1 MNPLSADDRTM
12 NNPPPFYS
20 LQPLVL
26 ASASP
31 RRREMLRRLG
41 IDIAVAPVE
50 VDETPRAGEKPT
62 AFAQRMAVAK
72 ASAAA
77 EKMAGSWVLGA
88 DTVVAVGEKILGKP
102 RDPADALATLRQL
115 AGTTHVVVTGV
126 CFRCP
131 GPRQQA
137 AWVDV
142 TAVTFMDAPE
152 DVLLSYIAT
161 GEPLDKA
168 GAYGIQGIGSFLV
181 REIRGSCTN
190 VIGLPMD
197 SVVRYLLRNAIIAP
211 RLS

>member
-1 MNPLSADDRTM
+1 MSPLSADDRAM

-20 LQPLVL
+20 LAQLVL

-31 RRREMLRRLG
+31 RRREMLNRLG

-50 VDETPRAGEKPT
+50 VDETPRAGEEPA

-77 EKMAGSWVLGA
+77 EKMPGSWVLGA
-88 DTVVAVGEKILGKP
+88 DTVVAVGKIILGKP
-102 RDPADALATLRQL
+102 RDPADALDTLRQL
-115 AGTTHVVVTGV
+115 AGTAHEVVTGV

-131 GPRQQA
+131 DRGRQD
-137 AWVDV
+137 AWVEV

-152 DVLLSYIAT
+152 DVLAAYIAT

-168 GAYGIQGIGSFLV
+168 GAYGIQGLGSFLV

-197 SVVRYLLRNAIIAP
+197 SVVRYLLRNAVIAVRHP
-211 RLS
+211 

>member
-1 MNPLSADDRTM
+1 V

-20 LQPLVL
+20 LEPLVL

-50 VDETPRAGEKPT
+50 VDETPRTGEKPA
-62 AFAQRMAVAK
+62 AFAQRMAIAK

-77 EKMAGSWVLGA
+77 EKMPGSWVLGA
-88 DTVVAVGEKILGKP
+88 DTVVAVGGKILGKP

-126 CFRCP
+126 CFCCP
-131 GPRQQA
+131 DRGRQD
-137 AWVDV
+137 AWEEV
-142 TAVTFMDAPE
+142 TAVTFMDTPE
-152 DVLLSYIAT
+152 DVLAAYIAT

-181 REIRGSCTN
+181 RGIRGSCTN

-197 SVVRYLLRNAIIAP
+197 SVVRYLLRNAVIAARHP
-211 RLS
+211 